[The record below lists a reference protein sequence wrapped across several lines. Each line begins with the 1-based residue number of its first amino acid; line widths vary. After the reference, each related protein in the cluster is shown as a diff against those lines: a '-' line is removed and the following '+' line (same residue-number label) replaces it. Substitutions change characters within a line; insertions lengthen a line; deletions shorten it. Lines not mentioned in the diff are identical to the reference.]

1 MTITKATGQ
10 SSLVAGSWHDVT
22 LGHEGLTLLSKAL
35 AMDAAHGDAYAV
47 VTPEQQVSILYAGA
61 PFWGKK
67 LADPQ
72 LDSLS
77 YFQDELAELRDVR
90 TGADTLAA
98 MAAPAD
104 PPELTVEKQAFT
116 LAEQLGLDVSKMRKL
131 PRVAGGGCVRRCRRR
146 CLVPPG
152 PLSSATP
159 PVRTLPRTGAART
172 RRTARRRSQRDR
184 PPSPQ

>member
-1 MTITKATGQ
+1 MAITKATGH
-10 SSLVAGSWHDVT
+10 SSLVAGSWHDVA
-22 LGHEGLTLLSKAL
+22 LGHEGLGLLSKAL
-35 AMDAAHGDAYAV
+35 LAVDAAHGDAYAV

-77 YFQDELAELRDVR
+77 YFQDELAELGAVY
-90 TGADTLAA
+90 TGTDTLAA

-116 LAEQLGLDVSKMRKL
+116 LAEQLGLGVSKMRKL
-131 PRVAGGGCVRRCRRR
+131 PRVAGGKLDLGTFVR
-146 CLVPPG
+146 LKTASKHTAGPSAIHQPISSPHPP
-152 PLSSATP
+152 T
-159 PVRTLPRTGAART
+159 T
-172 RRTARRRSQRDR
+172 
-184 PPSPQ
+184 